1 MLTLDAR
8 WSIRMWLIFPN
19 TCKERPDI
27 LQIHHV
33 WWHSNKL
40 HVLYVCME
48 SQSQEQFEWLTGYY
62 TWIPKHNGEMAGLR
76 IATWAKSIQA
86 TNIAHPHTYI
96 DLLWK
101 RLDFR
106 YVSPEV
112 IEDLLQ
118 CRFAQLPRLTSN
130 SRKEYFDLLDLAT
143 EILAIKKDNENMT
156 LFSYFDLR
164 KTTDICALFTD
175 QSTSWSTA

>member
-1 MLTLDAR
+1 MLTLDVR

-62 TWIPKHNGEMAGLR
+62 TWIPKHNGEMTGLW
-76 IATWAKSIQA
+76 IATSSQKYSSNQHNAPADITW
-86 TNIAHPHTYI
+86 
-96 DLLWK
+96 
-101 RLDFR
+101 
-106 YVSPEV
+106 SPLEASWFQV

-118 CRFAQLPRLTSN
+118 CIFAILPRLTSN

-164 KTTDICALFTD
+164 KTTNICALFTD